1 MSKTTTEPQVLP
13 AKRTKTAAEIV
24 SDWTKNVVR
33 KKIAVERSGGV
44 LLADMQK
51 IADIAM
57 YDGIVQLHGILQLDN
72 EQETER
78 LNYTTGQKETVITSN
93 VPYKIQAANGITAVQ
108 RYLLERSKED
118 NDKKDSGTTIIFED
132 SQQITSADGSQVV
145 TVKKKSIE
153 RTRVIEEVE
162 EEDEYGIE
170 EIDPLSD
177 DYAPTV
183 DEFGIEI

>member
-1 MSKTTTEPQVLP
+1 MSKTNVEPQLLP
-13 AKRTKTAAEIV
+13 AKRQKTAAEVV
-24 SDWTKNVVR
+24 SDWTKSAVR
-33 KKIAVERSGGV
+33 KKVAVERSGGV

-57 YDGIVQLHGILQLDN
+57 YDGIIQLHGILQLDN
-72 EQETER
+72 EQESESV
-78 LNYTTGQKETVITSN
+78 NPITGEKEIIKRSN
-93 VPYKIQAANGITAVQ
+93 IPYKVQAANGITAVQ

-153 RTRVIEEVE
+153 RARVIEEVE
-162 EEDEYGIE
+162 EEDEYGVE

>member
-1 MSKTTTEPQVLP
+1 MSKTSIEPQVLP

-33 KKIAVERSGGV
+33 KKVAVERSGGV
-44 LLADMQK
+44 LLSDMQK

-57 YDGIVQLHGILQLDN
+57 YDGIIQLHGILQLDN

-78 LNYTTGQKETVITSN
+78 TNPVTGEKETIKTSN
-93 VPYKIQAANGITAVQ
+93 IPYKVQAANGITAVQ

-118 NDKKDSGTTIIFED
+118 NEKKDSGTTIIFED

-153 RTRVIEEVE
+153 RTRIVEEE
-162 EEDEYGIE
+162 EEDEYDTE

-177 DYAPTV
+177 DYTPAV
-183 DEFGIEI
+183 DKFGIEI

>member
-1 MSKTTTEPQVLP
+1 MSKTTAEPQLLP
-13 AKRTKTAAEIV
+13 AKRQKTAAEVV
-24 SDWTKNVVR
+24 SDWTKSVVR
-33 KKIAVERSGGV
+33 KKVAVERSGGV

-57 YDGIVQLHGILQLDN
+57 YDGIIQLHGILQLDN
-72 EQETER
+72 EQESESV
-78 LNYTTGQKETVITSN
+78 NPITGEKEIIKRSN
-93 VPYKIQAANGITAVQ
+93 IPYKVQAANGITAVQ

-153 RTRVIEEVE
+153 RARVIEEVE
-162 EEDEYGIE
+162 EEDEYDVE